1 MLLEKVFDIWR
12 SHHYLSGFSR
22 ERPEMWIL
30 RLVVGRKLQKVAPE
44 GFRVTKCG
52 SLTLKV

>member
-1 MLLEKVFDIWR
+1 MFLEKVFDIWR
-12 SHHYLSGFSR
+12 SHCCLSGFSR

-30 RLVVGRKLQKVAPE
+30 RLVVGRKLQKVAL
-44 GFRVTKCG
+44 GFRVTKCE